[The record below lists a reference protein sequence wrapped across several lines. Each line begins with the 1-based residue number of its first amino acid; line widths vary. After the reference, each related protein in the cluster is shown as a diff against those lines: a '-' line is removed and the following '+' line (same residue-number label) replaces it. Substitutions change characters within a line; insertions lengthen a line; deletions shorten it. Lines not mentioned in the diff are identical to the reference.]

1 MLSRGNEQFWWSKR
15 GDPVSQAVGQRVKKR
30 RKKLLVPVCEGVC
43 MGRFFM
49 RGGEESRR
57 REGEREWTSLARLHP
72 PRTRVA
78 FHAHFINSNLSSAEN
93 WIRLIRTIDAR
104 LRPCIHNDACRRQW
118 CTIASGHL
126 NGRRRCLPSWL
137 ISNRIFHSVRFSGKF
152 VSVRFKNGIL
162 RWVNSIILIL

>member
-1 MLSRGNEQFWWSKR
+1 MIETRRSRLAGGGPACE
-15 GDPVSQAVGQRVKKR
+15 KKEE
-30 RKKLLVPVCEGVC
+30 KTISSGL
-43 MGRFFM
+43 
-49 RGGEESRR
+49 RGGVHGALFYARGWRVPQERGR
-57 REGEREWTSLARLHP
+57 EREWTSLARLHP

-162 RWVNSIILIL
+162 RWVNFIILIL